1 MYMQIDRLTAIPEL
15 GFELCEAGSLARVV
29 SPALGHQAVQGRG
42 AVVGHGQTLSVLY
55 PADDIVVLHPLEGFD
70 SVDEDLPHTHTW
82 STMKHIYIFK
92 P

>member
-1 MYMQIDRLTAIPEL
+1 MPMDRLTDIPEL

-29 SPALGHQAVQGRG
+29 GPALGHQAVQGRG

-82 STMKHIYIFK
+82 STEKHIFI
-92 P
+92 